1 VTDRVPLTILT
12 GFLGAGKTTALN
24 RLLGAAGGRRI
35 AVLVN
40 DLGAID
46 IDKRLIERQS
56 GDVLELAGGCVCC
69 KIDLRRDL
77 WVHVRDLV
85 DRSRADHIVLETT
98 GAADPGAILE
108 LPPEIAA
115 RAAVVGVVAV
125 VDAETGGAAL
135 ERHVEARAQVEVSE
149 RVLLSKTD
157 VAAPDG
163 LGSAHRRVREINGAA
178 EVAAFVRGH
187 EGDMFLSRWLL
198 EKRRNGAT
206 PGARLRKRR
215 HGQLVAAT
223 FVDERPMVGALV
235 SEWLARLGPSIV
247 RAKGF
252 VNLAGQDRRAWLE
265 VAGARVTLAP
275 AAPWGDDTRMTELV
289 VIGEGLDDESLKRQ
303 LWACAAS

>member
-1 VTDRVPLTILT
+1 MTILT

-24 RLLGAAGGRRI
+24 RLLTAAGGRRI

-46 IDKRLIERQS
+46 IDRRLIEKQS

-77 WVHVRDLV
+77 WIHVKDLI
-85 DRSRADHIVLETT
+85 DRSRCDHIVLETT
-98 GAADPGAILE
+98 GAADPSTLME
-108 LPPEIAA
+108 LPEELKPRASIA
-115 RAAVVGVVAV
+115 GVVAV

-135 ERHVEARAQVEVSE
+135 ERHDDARAQVEAAE
-149 RVLLSKTD
+149 RVLLTKTD
-157 VAAPDG
+157 VATAAN
-163 LGSAHRRVREINGAA
+163 LSRAHHLVREMNELA

-187 EGDMFLSRWLL
+187 EGDGFLAHWVL
-198 EKRRNGAT
+198 ERRRVGTNPVKTKR
-206 PGARLRKRR
+206 K

-223 FVDERPMVGALV
+223 FVEERPLVGPLV
-235 SEWLARLGPSIV
+235 EEWLGRLGSKVV

-252 VNLAGQDRRAWLE
+252 VNVAGDERRSWLE
-265 VAGARVTLAP
+265 VAGAHRTLAP
-275 AAPWGDDTRMTELV
+275 AEPWGDARRLTELV
-289 VIGEGLDDESLKRQ
+289 VIGEGLDEQAVRRQ